1 MLSIPQQV
9 FRPSFSSPYGP
20 PPKKKLVAW
29 GVESSME
36 PHAAGRA
43 FQAITDQGGR

>member
-1 MLSIPQQV
+1 MLSIPPQV

-20 PPKKKLVAW
+20 PQKKLVAW
-29 GVESSME
+29 RVESSRE

-43 FQAITDQGGR
+43 FQAITEQGGR